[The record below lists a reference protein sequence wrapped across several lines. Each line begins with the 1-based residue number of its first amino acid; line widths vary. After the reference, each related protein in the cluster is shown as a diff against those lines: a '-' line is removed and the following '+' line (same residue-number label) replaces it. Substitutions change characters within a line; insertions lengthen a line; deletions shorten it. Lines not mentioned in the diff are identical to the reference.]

1 MNAPPAHRR
10 RRLGGLGI
18 AVAAAGAA
26 LWVFAILWHTSFRY
40 YGSWTV
46 ALTQGSLLVDY
57 YDPPLPP
64 DMRLGGR
71 PAGECDTQFFWRL
84 PLGLWSDWWPSW
96 RTSELRSSRI
106 TTITLP
112 LWIPTMFGVAVAWR
126 AHRRLHAR
134 DPARRCWWC
143 RYNRAGLESGARCPE
158 CGAWPD
164 ATSNRAIWTA
174 SQHRWA
180 RRRRLATAACAAL
193 TLAWLATTQ
202 FVLQWWVTS
211 RLSLGI
217 YGGGVVGAG
226 YSPSVSDEQMS
237 PRFSIE
243 RAASDVALIPLIR
256 IYPNSWSNSPP
267 LAWVAAVPL
276 WFLPAVAAGVALLAR
291 HRFRVAAREARREPI
306 QPRPDDPALRS
317 R

>member
-1 MNAPPAHRR
+1 MRARAETLNPPRTPQPGPARPVSAFMNAPPAHRR

-84 PLGLWSDWWPSW
+84 PLGLWPDWWPSW

-217 YGGGVVGAG
+217 YGG
-226 YSPSVSDEQMS
+226 
-237 PRFSIE
+237 
-243 RAASDVALIPLIR
+243 AS
-256 IYPNSWSNSPP
+256 
-267 LAWVAAVPL
+267 LAP
-276 WFLPAVAAGVALLAR
+276 GTR
-291 HRFRVAAREARREPI
+291 HRCPT
-306 QPRPDDPALRS
+306 S